1 MTTTKTAHEAL
12 TGKRASTKIQRR
24 IVGYVGVDAGM
35 IYVGDPSYAAR
46 VLADYRAFLKAYVD
60 FDQREQV
67 YKVPY
72 KWGEG
77 DTRVGT
83 PQQAIVVGSGF
94 GDGSYPVTA
103 DIDGDGRV
111 RRISIDFDK

>member
-12 TGKRASTKIQRR
+12 TGKRASTRIQRR
-24 IVGYVGVDAGM
+24 IVGYVG
-35 IYVGDPSYAAR
+35 S
-46 VLADYRAFLKAYVD
+46 
-60 FDQREQV
+60 
-67 YKVPY
+67 PY

-94 GDGSYPVTA
+94 GDGSYQVTA
-103 DIDGDGRV
+103 DIDSDGRV